1 MYGRSSA
8 LDLCENQ
15 RLKVCVV
22 VVVVGGGGGVESS
35 FSEKLLSSKQA
46 FQYQRKIKG
55 KLECGSAQPSLFF
68 TIIFTIFAQYL
79 HNICMIFAQ

>member
-22 VVVVGGGGGVESS
+22 GGGGGGGGGVESS

-46 FQYQRKIKG
+46 FQKSQHGCVILVTRAFVQILTIKALV
-55 KLECGSAQPSLFF
+55 KMPPAISRL
-68 TIIFTIFAQYL
+68 
-79 HNICMIFAQ
+79 M

>member
-1 MYGRSSA
+1 MEDPARWISVRTSA

-22 VVVVGGGGGVESS
+22 GGGGGGGVESS

-46 FQYQRKIKG
+46 FQ
-55 KLECGSAQPSLFF
+55 
-68 TIIFTIFAQYL
+68 
-79 HNICMIFAQ
+79 